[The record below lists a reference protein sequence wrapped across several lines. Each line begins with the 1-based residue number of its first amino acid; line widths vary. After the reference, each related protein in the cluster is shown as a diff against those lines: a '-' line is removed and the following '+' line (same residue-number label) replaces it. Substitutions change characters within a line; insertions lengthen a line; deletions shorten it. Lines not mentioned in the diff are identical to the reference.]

1 MSALDNF
8 IARSALAE
16 RATLPGVLCREIVG
30 EINRLKTEIRLLREY
45 GNKDCLAQA
54 DEAIAADEKAE
65 SWPPAL
71 RSRTERRAPT

>member
-8 IARSALAE
+8 IARSAMAE
-16 RATLPGVLCREIVG
+16 EVTLPGILCREIVG

-54 DEAIAADEKAE
+54 DAAIAADEKDK
-65 SWPPAL
+65 P
-71 RSRTERRAPT
+71 